1 MDKSDLI
8 LTAIERLHAKMVMFE
23 TKLSDVQTD
32 VSVLKTDVSGLKADV
47 SGLRT
52 DFDGMNVRMDRVEA
66 EQKTMRE
73 VMGSNHHQVVGRIK
87 QLSELVTS
95 HIRHPV

>member
-8 LTAIERLHAKMVMFE
+8 LAAIERLYAKVVVIE
-23 TKLSDVQTD
+23 TDLSDV
-32 VSVLKTDVSGLKADV
+32 KTDVSGLKADV
-47 SGLRT
+47 SGLKT
-52 DFDGMNVRMDRVEA
+52 GFDGMKVRMDRMEA

-73 VMGSNHHQVVGRIK
+73 VVGSNHHQVVGRIK
-87 QLSELVTS
+87 QLSELIER